1 MSAIL
6 CWRCR
11 PFLLILAIVGVL
23 YLTPLADAQTT
34 AEVPSDTTASP
45 LTAPAEPDYRP
56 TKRHSYAAT
65 ILVGAGIYKRPANDR
80 RTGLI
85 QPWISSTGKPTVL
98 LERAVD
104 KNGIAWLKVLLPKR
118 PNTATGWLRA
128 DQTVVRENPIRVVIS
143 RSAHMLYVYNNNRM
157 ILKRGVAVGKLSTP
171 TPLGSFA
178 IYQKIREPY
187 WSPLD
192 PWTIHLTAH
201 SNVLFEYKGGPGRVA
216 IHGARGELWAEAG
229 TNVSAGCIRVP
240 DPDIRKVAALVT
252 VGTPVTIVR

>member
-1 MSAIL
+1 MF
-6 CWRCR
+6 CWMRR
-11 PFLLILAIVGVL
+11 LFPLILAIGGVL
-23 YLTPLADAQTT
+23 YLTPLADTQTT

-65 ILVGAGIYKRPANDR
+65 ILVGAAIYQRPANGR

-85 QPWISSTGKPTVL
+85 QPWISSTGNPTVL
-98 LERAVD
+98 LERSVD
-104 KNGIAWLKVLLPKR
+104 KNGIAWLKVLLPTR

-128 DQTVVRENPIRVVIS
+128 DQTLVRENPVRVVIS
-143 RSAHMLYVYNNNRM
+143 RSAHMLYVYKNNRV

-178 IYQKIREPY
+178 IYQKIREPSS
-187 WSPLD
+187 SPLG
-192 PWTIHLTAH
+192 PWAIHLTAH

-240 DPDIRKVAALVT
+240 DPDIRKVVALVT